1 MCACPDWRDRPD
13 LVLSGSHSCCKD
25 SPWARRHYV
34 SHRVFDHASICKLV
48 EARWNL
54 PAMTFRD
61 ANANSMLD
69 MIDLRRPAFLDPPEL
84 DQPLLATDPGATA
97 CDVTGPGTIP
107 PPGSITGPDEHI
119 PTR

>member
-1 MCACPDWRDRPD
+1 
-13 LVLSGSHSCCKD
+13 
-25 SPWARRHYV
+25 
-34 SHRVFDHASICKLV
+34 VFDHASICKLV

-84 DQPLLATDPGATA
+84 DQPLLATDSGATA